1 MNIETVKSWRP
12 CSDGL
17 VWLNSQ
23 PDLDTAWQSCQRAD
37 WLLWGLR
44 QGDIL
49 DKTTGIRIAVACA
62 EHVLPV
68 FERAYPQ
75 DTRPRVAILAAKA
88 WLKKP
93 TKANRRAA
101 AHAAHAAA
109 DATHATAYAAAYAA
123 VLKIKILR
131 YGVKLLEAQGEEGK
145 AEERA
150 KYAKVVE
157 AAAKVLDLIECTA
170 CGDFKNPG
178 CNAKN
183 KHRSCPKNT
192 LKSALAKLEEKSN
205 LNLVPVE
212 GEVKDGK

>member
-1 MNIETVKSWRP
+1 MSGTI
-12 CSDGL
+12 SDGKNKAKLSPEFIEMLNESGDVFKL
-17 VWLNSQ
+17 VASALE
-23 PDLDTAWQSCQRAD
+23 T
-37 WLLWGLR
+37 
-44 QGDIL
+44 
-49 DKTTGIRIAVACA
+49 
-62 EHVLPV
+62 
-68 FERAYPQ
+68 ERA
-75 DTRPRVAILAAKA
+75 AAA
-88 WLKKP
+88 
-93 TKANRRAA
+93 AHA